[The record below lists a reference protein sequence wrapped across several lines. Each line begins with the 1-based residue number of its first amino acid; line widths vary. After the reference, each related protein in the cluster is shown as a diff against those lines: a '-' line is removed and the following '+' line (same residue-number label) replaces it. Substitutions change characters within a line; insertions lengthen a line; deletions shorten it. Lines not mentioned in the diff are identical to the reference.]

1 MSNEVKEDLTLAT
14 LLTMTKKQLIVYA
27 GFKNAK
33 DLINSGM
40 YLKGEGLHAIS
51 YLPSRKE
58 LARDLAA

>member
-1 MSNEVKEDLTLAT
+1 MNKEIQKELSLDI
-14 LLTMTKKQLIVYA
+14 LLKMTKKQLIVYG

-33 DLINSGM
+33 DLIASGM
-40 YLKGEGLHAIS
+40 YQTTGMFPKS